1 MSGWVRRF
9 VLPAQTV
16 SFSRTPIGTVSFSIT
31 RSPTSRLL
39 YASRKPLFPT
49 GSIAVHSRLM
59 ADVTEETKTVTRLK
73 VWRQRIAEHE
83 RSGLSVKD
91 FCKER
96 GLTAWSF
103 YSWRKRLRE

>member
-1 MSGWVRRF
+1 
-9 VLPAQTV
+9 
-16 SFSRTPIGTVSFSIT
+16 
-31 RSPTSRLL
+31 
-39 YASRKPLFPT
+39 
-49 GSIAVHSRLM
+49 M
-59 ADVTEETKTVTRLK
+59 ADGTEETKTVTRLK

-103 YSWRKRLRE
+103 YSWRKRLRETGPVRFALVERGPVRQESALEAQLELVLANGERLRIGAGVEAATLRLVVEALRA